1 MTEEIKQQAEEE
13 STYKKQTWVD
23 HFVDE
28 EGFVVQQG
36 TAMDALHFN
45 HMEDGIGAAHDLI
58 AEEKQTRTEE
68 NTAVTERLDNLE
80 DGTKMAGTAAK
91 TQKVLRIGDVEYDGS
106 TDKTVSAKYFIEIT
120 D

>member
-36 TAMDALHFN
+36 TAMDALH
-45 HMEDGIGAAHDLI
+45 LI
-58 AEEKQTRTEE
+58 IWKTES
-68 NTAVTERLDNLE
+68 ARL
-80 DGTKMAGTAAK
+80 T
-91 TQKVLRIGDVEYDGS
+91 I
-106 TDKTVSAKYFIEIT
+106 
-120 D
+120 